1 MTTNIVLTAQTEQ
14 KNTNSPELPTRL
26 MIGVVV
32 WTAMKI
38 IRNWKVM
45 MELLTRDFRSEEN
58 HSATKL
64 IVRSFIGN
72 FASPGTITHP
82 KESRGS

>member
-45 MELLTRDFRSEEN
+45 RELLTRDFRSGEN
-58 HSATKL
+58 HSAA
-64 IVRSFIGN
+64 V
-72 FASPGTITHP
+72 
-82 KESRGS
+82 KEK

>member
-1 MTTNIVLTAQTEQ
+1 MTTNIVLMAQTEQ

-26 MIGVVV
+26 MMGVVV

-45 MELLTRDFRSEEN
+45 MELLTKDFKSEEN
-58 HSATKL
+58 HSAAIDMCDTFNVKSSSS
-64 IVRSFIGN
+64 V
-72 FASPGTITHP
+72 SPTQ
-82 KESRGS
+82 

>member
-1 MTTNIVLTAQTEQ
+1 MTTNIVLMAQTRQ
-14 KNTNSPELPTRL
+14 KNTKSPELPTRS
-26 MIGVVV
+26 MMGPVV

-58 HSATKL
+58 HSAA
-64 IVRSFIGN
+64 I
-72 FASPGTITHP
+72 
-82 KESRGS
+82 

>member
-58 HSATKL
+58 HSAATE
-64 IVRSFIGN
+64 IVLWDTFHYQRP
-72 FASPGTITHP
+72 APTQ
-82 KESRGS
+82 

>member
-1 MTTNIVLTAQTEQ
+1 M
-14 KNTNSPELPTRL
+14 KSPELPTRS
-26 MIGVVV
+26 MMGAVV

-58 HSATKL
+58 HSAGIEMVLWET
-64 IVRSFIGN
+64 F
-72 FASPGTITHP
+72 HY
-82 KESRGS
+82 